1 MGLRRSVG
9 SMVEVE
15 LVSAD
20 LEKVFQR
27 INENRI
33 EITNVILRDELTC
46 GFQIQQSSYPAL
58 KQLCGAGGEKL
69 YIKRKSG
76 IWLIAKQISSRPV
89 LVLGLVTLLMLA
101 IWMPRRVLFVGVD
114 GNLSVPE
121 NQILEAAEN
130 CGISFGASR
139 REVRSEKMKNAL
151 LAELPQLQW
160 AGINTYGCTAQIS
173 VRERAVPETTSW
185 KQEITGIA
193 ASRDGYI
200 LSCTVTRGTGL
211 VQPGNSVKEGQ
222 MLISAYTDCGL
233 CIRAE
238 PAEGEVIAQTNRG
251 LTSIMPMEYVETF
264 DTGSVK
270 RKISLLIRK
279 KRIFLWKDSGIW
291 DTTCGRMY
299 EEYYVTLPGGFRLP
313 VALCVEVYIDREKDS
328 VEMLEEDVVD
338 KLVAFS
344 ENYLSQHMVAGE
356 ILSMT
361 HATTFR
367 DGVCRMQGNF
377 VCREMIGTRKQE
389 QIGDTNGKND

>member
-1 MGLRRSVG
+1 MGLRRSLG
-9 SMVEVE
+9 GMVEVE

-20 LEKVFQR
+20 LEKTFQR
-27 INENRI
+27 FNENGI

-58 KQLCGAGGEKL
+58 KQLCVSGGEKL

-76 IWLIAKQISSRPV
+76 IRMITKQISSRPV
-89 LVLGLVTLLMLA
+89 LMLGLVTLMMLA
-101 IWMPRRVLFVGVD
+101 IWMPTSVLFVGVD

-251 LTSIMPMEYVETF
+251 LTSITPIEYVKTV

-270 RKISLLIRK
+270 RKVSLLIRK

-299 EEYYVTLPGGFRLP
+299 EEYYVTLPGGFQLP
-313 VALCVEVYIDREKDS
+313 VALCVEVYTDREKDS
-328 VEMLEEDVVD
+328 VEMLEEDAVD

-344 ENYLSQHMVAGE
+344 EHYLSQHMVAGE

-361 HATTFR
+361 HATTSR
-367 DGVCRMQGNF
+367 DGVCRMESNF

-389 QIGDTNGKND
+389 QIGDTNGEND